1 MKKYKYNVAISL
13 AISMI
18 IGFSMYMHGNK
29 NTHSNATNELTK
41 ITSVSH
47 NGDDCKRCNKWVSS
61 SGVPAMLC
69 NDCGFGSKKDNCV
82 ACDKWVGST
91 KIAAQLCGDCG
102 FGSKKDNCAK
112 CNKWM
117 GSTKIEAKLCND
129 CGFGS
134 KKDNCA
140 KCK

>member
-1 MKKYKYNVAISL
+1 MKNYKYNVTIALVIS
-13 AISMI
+13 II
-18 IGFSMYMHGNK
+18 IGCTMYMHGNK
-29 NTHSNATNELTK
+29 NKQINSANEPNKTTAASK
-41 ITSVSH
+41 AA
-47 NGDDCKRCNKWVSS
+47 GDCKRCNKWVAS

-69 NDCGFGSKKDNCV
+69 NDCGFGNKKDNCV

-91 KIAAQLCGDCG
+91 KIAAQLCSDCG

>member
-1 MKKYKYNVAISL
+1 MKKYKYNVAVAL
-13 AISMI
+13 VLSMI
-18 IGFSMYMHGNK
+18 TGFSMYMHGSK
-29 NTHSNATNELTK
+29 NALSNATK
-41 ITSVSH
+41 ITSVSK
-47 NGDDCKRCNKWVSS
+47 NAGDCKRCNKWVAS

-91 KIAAQLCGDCG
+91 KIAAQLCSDCG